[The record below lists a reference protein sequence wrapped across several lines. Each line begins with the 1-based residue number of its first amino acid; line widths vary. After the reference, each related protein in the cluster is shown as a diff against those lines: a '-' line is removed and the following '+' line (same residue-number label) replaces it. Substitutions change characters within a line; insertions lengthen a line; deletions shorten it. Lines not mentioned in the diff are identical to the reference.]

1 MRKAALITLAIQMKT
16 GPAMVR
22 ELNEIYENIH
32 IKRLAERAQ
41 KNQGLVRLQK
51 ASKVAIEP
59 GGNPLTCRCPYS
71 NFANPQGKRASTA

>member
-41 KNQGLVRLQK
+41 KK
-51 ASKVAIEP
+51 P
-59 GGNPLTCRCPYS
+59 GPGAL
-71 NFANPQGKRASTA
+71 AEGE